1 MQEGI
6 IYEPK
11 IALELIW
18 NEERRDAYDSSLHE
32 KARHKRHNVW
42 KHAKCEDWSIEIIKL
57 EY

>member
-32 KARHKRHNVW
+32 KARHKRHNV
-42 KHAKCEDWSIEIIKL
+42 
-57 EY
+57 